1 MSYLY
6 AVMSAVTNAVQTGS
20 EQQLADAKTT
30 MLDTTM
36 QQTQFTEDSG
46 HLQSSEALI
55 SKNPGNAGDVA
66 IFNEANAFM
75 QADGQHTDS
84 VTQAMQNQTGQDSS
98 TMQQKVQLEAAVN
111 QISQALSSILS
122 QNY

>member
-30 MLDTTM
+30 MTDTTL
-36 QQTQFTEDSG
+36 QQTQYTADK
-46 HLQSSEALI
+46 QALDCWV
-55 SKNPGNAGDVA
+55 AGIKADPTNQYFMTK
-66 IFNEANAFM
+66 FNESNTIM